1 MCFPFDNF
9 LYAMW
14 WFYSISPC
22 KGSLLEQSVLLHI
35 DESAQK
41 ITNVWMAVR
50 WTYEQSKL

>member
-14 WFYSISPC
+14 RFYSISLS
-22 KGSLLEQSVLLHI
+22 KGLLLEQSVLLYI

-41 ITNVWMAVR
+41 ITNFWMAVA
-50 WTYEQSKL
+50 